1 MLQRLKLISFI
12 ARRYLFAK
20 RTTNVIN
27 LISGISLVGI
37 AISTA
42 ALLLTLW
49 IFNGF
54 EGLLSGLFSHFN
66 PELKVEPASGKF
78 FQADS
83 ATIHLFRNTTGV
95 QIVSESLQE
104 IAFFSY
110 QGAQDF
116 GTLKGVDQYFP
127 HLNGIDSTVIA
138 GHYSTDYTGETA
150 QLMIGAGIANKLT
163 INVANQFTPLQVF
176 MPEKEQSGALDKP
189 FMTRIAYPQGVFS
202 IQQDF
207 DSEYIL
213 ADIGFVRDLLD
224 MPEAVS
230 SLELKLVAGTDAQT
244 VKKELL
250 SKTNGKY
257 IIKDRFE
264 QNEAFFKVMRLEKW
278 LGYAVTTLILIL
290 MAFNLVGALWM
301 IVIEKERDI
310 ATFKSFGTND
320 RMVKHIFIAQ
330 GLMLTGI
337 GLLIGICL
345 AFILY
350 FAQKQYGLISI
361 PQGFLVSS
369 YPIEMRW
376 TDFIPVTITVMTIGW
391 LATLL
396 PAWRTKFITPTIKT
410 E

>member
-1 MLQRLKLISFI
+1 MQRLRTIFFI

-20 RTTNVIN
+20 RDTNVIN

-54 EGLLSGLFSHFN
+54 EQLLSGLFSHFN
-66 PELKVEPASGKF
+66 PELKVEPAKGKF

-83 ATIHLFRNTTGV
+83 ATLQLFRRTDGV
-95 QIVSESLQE
+95 AIVSESLEE
-104 IAFFSY
+104 IAFFAY

-116 GTLKGVDQYFP
+116 GKLKGVDAQFP
-127 HLNGIDSTVIA
+127 KLNHIDSTVIA
-138 GHYSTDYTGETA
+138 GGYSTAFGEA
-150 QLMIGAGIANKLT
+150 AHVMIGAGVAHKLT
-163 INVANQFTPLQVF
+163 ISVASEFTPMQIF
-176 MPEKEQSGALDKP
+176 MPEKEQGGALSKP
-189 FMTRIAYPQGVFS
+189 FKTRVAYPHGVFS

-207 DSEYIL
+207 DNEYIL
-213 ADIGFVRDLLD
+213 ADIGFVRELLE

-230 SLELKLVAGTDAQT
+230 SLEIKVADGADVQKVKESLLAQT
-244 VKKELL
+244 Q
-250 SKTNGKY
+250 GKY
-257 IIKDRFE
+257 IIRDRYE

-278 LGYAVTTLILIL
+278 LGYAVTSLILIL

-310 ATFKSFGTND
+310 ATYKSFGTTD
-320 RMVKHIFIAQ
+320 RMVKQVFIMQ
-330 GLMLTGI
+330 GLLLTGI
-337 GLLIGICL
+337 GLLMGITL
-345 AFILY
+345 ACILY
-350 FAQKQYGLISI
+350 FAQKQYGLIGI
-361 PQGFLVSS
+361 PQGFLITA

-376 TDFIPVTITVMTIGW
+376 TDFIPVTLTVLGIGY

-396 PAWRTKFITPTIKT
+396 PAWRTGFITPAMK
-410 E
+410 EE